1 MLTEFF
7 LDVLDAKFIEFMQ
20 RPEWSV
26 AIPPGFC
33 QARVKLDLARVD
45 RYIPTHALFLAVTR
59 GEQGTLSVI
68 CLYNVEKGSTQYINK
83 KYLSTALFEEINRMA
98 EKGHKQE
105 HEYGIG
111 AVAKLTGL
119 TDHAIRVW
127 ERRYSAVVARRAAN
141 GRRVY
146 GPADVEKLRLLKSL
160 TDRGVSI
167 GQIAGDNVDE
177 LRERVRNM
185 SEIVSATIPEHVGVA
200 VLGDLLPGLFA
211 DHARDVAPV
220 QILLADSDRNT
231 FVADL
236 ARYDVDVVVVE
247 CPVLDSNV
255 IGQLQGYME
264 QAGASKGVLVY
275 SFGRSRD
282 IDTASDSNI
291 VALRSPVNVDEVR
304 AAVMRAYTPAA
315 SARPKV
321 AHSETAESGW
331 RVSGS
336 IPPRQFNHQ
345 QLTRLARASTAIDCE
360 CPHHLAQL
368 VGDLTA
374 FEIYSAR
381 CANRDEDDAEL
392 HRYLHQTTAQA
403 RALIEDA
410 LHRVAEAEGI
420 DY

>member
-1 MLTEFF
+1 
-7 LDVLDAKFIEFMQ
+7 
-20 RPEWSV
+20 
-26 AIPPGFC
+26 
-33 QARVKLDLARVD
+33 
-45 RYIPTHALFLAVTR
+45 
-59 GEQGTLSVI
+59 
-68 CLYNVEKGSTQYINK
+68 
-83 KYLSTALFEEINRMA
+83 MA

-167 GQIAGDNVDE
+167 GQIAGDTVDA

-185 SEIVSATIPEHVGVA
+185 SEIVSATIPERLGVA
-200 VLGDLLPGLFA
+200 ILGDLLPGLFA
-211 DHARDVAPV
+211 DETRDIAPV
-220 QILLADSDRNT
+220 QILLADTHRDT
-231 FVADL
+231 FIADL
-236 ARYDVDVVVVE
+236 ARQDVDVIVVE
-247 CPVLDSNV
+247 CPVLDSR
-255 IGQLQGYME
+255 IIEQLQDYME

-275 SFGRSRD
+275 NFGRSRD
-282 IDTASDSNI
+282 IDTACDSNMI
-291 VALRSPVNVDEVR
+291 ALRSPVSIDELR
-304 AAVMRAYTPAA
+304 AAIMRAYTPPAA
-315 SARPKV
+315 VRPK
-321 AHSETAESGW
+321 AAQPETAKPGW
-331 RVSGS
+331 RLSGS
-336 IPPRQFNHQ
+336 IPPRRFNHQ
-345 QLTRLARASTAIDCE
+345 QLARLTRASTAIDCE

-374 FEIYSAR
+374 FEVYSAQ
-381 CANRDEDDAEL
+381 CANRDEEDAKL

-403 RALIEDA
+403 RALIEGA
-410 LHRVAEAEGI
+410 LQRVAEAEGI